1 MVARKSAPHNELRGV
16 VGLFIPPDRGGF
28 PKGSRH
34 SHIASS
40 ALANKCP
47 LAQ

>member
-1 MVARKSAPHNELRGV
+1 MVAREPALYNELRGV
-16 VGLFIPPDRGGF
+16 VGLFTHPRDY
-28 PKGSRH
+28 SY
-34 SHIASS
+34 